1 CATEDE
7 AADCAERFGGKV
19 VMKILSPDI
28 LHKSEIGGVL
38 LGIVGGPA
46 AREGFRTL
54 VQRAATAAPTAR
66 INGVLVAKQLE
77 GGVECIMGIQ
87 RDPVFGPVALVGIG
101 GIFVEILQDVALH
114 RCPFGPEV
122 AERMIRSLRAAPI
135 LLGAR
140 GKPPADLPALA
151 TMLSR
156 LSQWAGAAGDRLQS
170 VDLNPVLALPDGAYA
185 LDAVIEVQP

>member
-1 CATEDE
+1 
-7 AADCAERFGGKV
+7 
-19 VMKILSPDI
+19 MKILSPDI

-38 LGIVGGPA
+38 LGVVGAAA
-46 AREGFRTL
+46 ARDGFRTL
-54 VQRAATAAPTAR
+54 MQRAKAAAPTAR
-66 INGVLVAKQLE
+66 IEGVLVAKQIE

-114 RCPFGPEV
+114 RCPFGIDV

-140 GKPPADLPALA
+140 GQAPVDIAALA
-151 TMLSR
+151 GMLAR
-156 LSQWAGAAGDRLQS
+156 LSQWAVAAGDRLQS
-170 VDLNPVLALPDGAYA
+170 VDLNPVVALPDGAYA
-185 LDAVIEVQP
+185 LDAVIEVAG